1 MSKGDPRLGNQ
12 SEVKK
17 WRLCGE
23 REVKH
28 VLGGGGF
35 WCRGPAMGASALAST
50 DSQQSRQQVEA
61 RAALPNLFGTR
72 DQVSWKTV
80 SADRDGGMIWG

>member
-1 MSKGDPRLGNQ
+1 MFWAE
-12 SEVKK
+12 EVSGVEAQR
-17 WRLCGE
+17 W
-23 REVKH
+23 
-28 VLGGGGF
+28 
-35 WCRGPAMGASALAST
+35 GPALSLAST

-80 SADRDGGMIWG
+80 FLQTGMGGMIWG